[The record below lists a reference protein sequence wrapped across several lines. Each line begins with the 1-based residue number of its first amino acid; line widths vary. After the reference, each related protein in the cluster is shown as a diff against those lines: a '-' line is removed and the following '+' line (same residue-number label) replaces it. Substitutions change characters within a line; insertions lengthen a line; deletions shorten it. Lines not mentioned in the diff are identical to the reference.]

1 MARELDYSQQQPR
14 YAIEPESIDGGC
26 LMCFQGQAVIDLEPE
41 IHLAFSLNLQHMK
54 VYCKTALTKVSRA
67 IKSASIAAA

>member
-1 MARELDYSQQQPR
+1 
-14 YAIEPESIDGGC
+14 
-26 LMCFQGQAVIDLEPE
+26 MCFQGQAVIDLEPE
-41 IHLAFSLNLQHMK
+41 IHLAFSLNSQHMK